1 MKFVSVIIVVEDVL
15 RSRHLY
21 ETILGQ
27 EVVADFG
34 IYNVGFEGGLALYK
48 KSLFQDLVG
57 GLQIGSR
64 SNNFVLYFE
73 TEDLEAAEKAVR
85 AQGFEFVHPMREQ
98 PWKQRV
104 FRFYDYDQHMI
115 EAAEVMQAVTQRL
128 FQKGES
134 IEAIAQV
141 TGMPVEEVRKQVE
154 RRK

>member
-27 EVVADFG
+27 KVVADFG
-34 IYNVGFEGGLALYK
+34 IYNVGFAGGLALYK
-48 KSLFQDLVG
+48 KSLFQELVG
-57 GLQIGSR
+57 DLQIGSR

-73 TEDLEAAEKAVR
+73 TQELESVEKTVR
-85 AQGFEFVHPMREQ
+85 AQGFEFVHPVREQ

-115 EAAEVMQAVTQRL
+115 EAAEVMGAVTQRL
-128 FQKGES
+128 FQAGES

-141 TGMPVEEVRKQVE
+141 TGLPMAEVHRQVE
-154 RRK
+154 GQG